1 MDIYKELANLI
12 DNAVKINRENRLRF
26 NDMREQMGPVQYA
39 MQMCTVEINVGR
51 AVGYSTYIKRKFD
64 DAVRACDLPLDLI
77 VVANE
82 EVRRH
87 MFREIPTVF
96 TIDQVLRGV
105 TYPRGTM
112 KPMLFD
118 RVYVDEPSL
127 CFRREEYRTDMYA
140 QLIAG
145 GNHPTFI
152 LLGR

>member
-1 MDIYKELANLI
+1 MDIYNELANLI

-26 NDMREQMGPVQYA
+26 SDMRAQMGAVQYA

-51 AVGYSTYIKRKFD
+51 AVGYSTYIERKFD
-64 DAVRACDLPLDLI
+64 QAQRAYDHPLDLI

-82 EVRRH
+82 DLRRNL
-87 MFREIPTVF
+87 FREIPTVF
-96 TIDQVLRGV
+96 TIDQVLQGA
-105 TYPRGTM
+105 TYPRRSA

-140 QLIAG
+140 QLLAG

>member
-1 MDIYKELANLI
+1 MDIYNELSNLI
-12 DNAVKINRENRLRF
+12 DNAIKINRENRLRF
-26 NDMREQMGPVQYA
+26 SDMREQMGEVQYA

-51 AVGYSTYIKRKFD
+51 AVGYSTYIKRKF
-64 DAVRACDLPLDLI
+64 AEAARACDLPLDLI

-82 EVRRH
+82 NVRRNV
-87 MFREIPTVF
+87 FREIPAVF

-105 TYPRGTM
+105 TYPRGTT

-127 CFRREEYRTDMYA
+127 CFRREEYRTDMYY
-140 QLIAG
+140 QLLAG